1 MKLFDS
7 ELRVMNALWSRGED
21 TPAKELAVLLADTV
35 GWNKNTTYTVI
46 KKCVEKGAIQR
57 LDPGFLCHPLIS
69 REEARRSEASQL
81 VEKLFDGSASLLM
94 ASLLD
99 GNQKLSP
106 DEIRRLKALV
116 DELE

>member
-7 ELRVMNALWSRGED
+7 ELRVMDALWKCGRD
-21 TPAKELAVLLADTV
+21 TPAKELAALLAESV

-46 KKCVEKGAIQR
+46 KKCVEKGAIER
-57 LDPGFLCHPLIS
+57 IEPGFLCRPLIS
-69 REEARRSEASQL
+69 REETRRSEASQL
-81 VEKLFDGSASLLM
+81 VEKLFDGSASLLV

-99 GNQKLSP
+99 GGQKLSP
-106 DEIRRLKALV
+106 EEVRRLKALV